1 MGEEAKLDSAGEA
14 GRACVVKAKPR
25 VPKGKPSRFDPP
37 MGSVPWRGG
46 QFTGVWRQNG
56 RKAKGVNQGDLSTSG
71 AAVEFQRPRERWAGV
86 RAPIRAMKG
95 RNGPGAKGAQE
106 GG

>member
-1 MGEEAKLDSAGEA
+1 MREEAELDSAGED

-25 VPKGKPSRFDPP
+25 VPKGKLSRFDPP

-46 QFTGVWRQNG
+46 QSTGVWRRNG
-56 RKAKGVNQGDLSTSG
+56 RKAECVNQGDLPTSG
-71 AAVEFQRPRERWAGV
+71 AGVELQRPRVRWAGV
-86 RAPIRAMKG
+86 RAPIRATKG